1 MSGGQPPAPL
11 ARSDAPPGA
20 PPPGPRPSAP
30 LAPLP
35 LPLRRL
41 GRSPVHVTE
50 LSFGGAAIG
59 NLFTEVSEQDARAA
73 VDAAWD
79 GGIRTFDTAPH
90 YGLGLS
96 ERRLGDAL
104 RHRPRDEYVICTKV
118 GRLLDPGH
126 PARPAGG
133 GPGPDGQVS
142 GAAPGRDPEGFAV
155 SARYVRRFDFSADG
169 VTRSLEASLARLGL
183 DRVDIALIH
192 DPDDHAEQAFRAA
205 YPALE
210 KLRAAGVVRAIG
222 AGMNQAEML
231 TRFVTDTDV
240 DVVLVAGRYTL
251 LDQSA
256 AAGLL
261 PAALRR
267 GVSVIAGGVFNSGVL
282 ATPDEGATYDYQAAP
297 AGLIER
303 ARRLQEACARFG
315 VPLRAAAARFPL
327 THPAVASVLIGAR
340 SAAEIT
346 DALRLRAAD
355 IPAALWDALAEET
368 AAGGGPRAADASKEG
383 QL

>member
-1 MSGGQPPAPL
+1 MTGGQLPARPAAPPSAAPSSATSRPAPL
-11 ARSDAPPGA
+11 A
-20 PPPGPRPSAP
+20 
-30 LAPLP
+30 
-35 LPLRRL
+35 LRRL
-41 GRSPVHVTE
+41 GRSRVHVTG

-59 NLFTEVSEQDARAA
+59 NLYTEVSEQDARAA
-73 VDAAWD
+73 VDAAWA

-104 RHRPRDEYVICTKV
+104 RHRPRDEYVISTKV
-118 GRLLDPGH
+118 GRLLE
-126 PARPAGG
+126 PAPPAS
-133 GPGPDGQVS
+133 PAQPAPPAPPADGQAGS
-142 GAAPGRDPEGFAV
+142 GRAGTGQAGNGPPGGDPEGFAV
-155 SARYVRRFDFSADG
+155 PARYVRRFDFSADG

-192 DPDDHAEQAFRAA
+192 DPDDHADQAIREA

-210 KLRAAGVVRAIG
+210 KLRAAGVVGAIG
-222 AGMNQAEML
+222 VGMNQVELL

-240 DVVLVAGRYTL
+240 DLVLVAGRYTL
-251 LDQSA
+251 LDRSA
-256 AAGLL
+256 AAELL

-282 ATPDEGATYDYQAAP
+282 AAPVAGATYDYQAAP
-297 AGLIER
+297 AALLQR
-303 ARRLQEACARFG
+303 AGRLEETCARFG

-340 SAAEIT
+340 NAAEIT
-346 DALRLRAAD
+346 DALRLSALD
-355 IPAALWDALAEET
+355 IPAALWNLLASE
-368 AAGGGPRAADASKEG
+368 EG
-383 QL
+383 QP